1 MLSFAVLREFS
12 ELELSG
18 TLQTEAFIAPT
29 GDTQAGA
36 LGSSHVRRSG
46 AWCSA
51 VPIIFTTTGVTGE
64 EFQR

>member
-36 LGSSHVRRSG
+36 LGSSRMFVVVVHG
-46 AWCSA
+46 AVYLYHDLCHWRGISA
-51 VPIIFTTTGVTGE
+51 VT
-64 EFQR
+64 

>member
-1 MLSFAVLREFS
+1 MLSFAVLREVS

-36 LGSSHVRRSG
+36 LGSSRMFVVVVHG
-46 AWCSA
+46 A

>member
-36 LGSSHVRRSG
+36 LGSSRMFVVVVHGVVHLYHDLCHWRG
-46 AWCSA
+46 ISA
-51 VPIIFTTTGVTGE
+51 VT
-64 EFQR
+64 